1 MVIPDHFE
9 ILLDV
14 EQNVFSS
21 LKLSLSILLHN
32 VVIIFKPLL
41 FLPKQ
46 KKKFHQP
53 VKPRNTI
60 PLSNTELRHF
70 RGHIFHCWEHYGQSS
85 VYYT

>member
-46 KKKFHQP
+46 KIKMPPTSKTQ
-53 VKPRNTI
+53 K
-60 PLSNTELRHF
+60 
-70 RGHIFHCWEHYGQSS
+70 
-85 VYYT
+85 YYSPFKHRVETF